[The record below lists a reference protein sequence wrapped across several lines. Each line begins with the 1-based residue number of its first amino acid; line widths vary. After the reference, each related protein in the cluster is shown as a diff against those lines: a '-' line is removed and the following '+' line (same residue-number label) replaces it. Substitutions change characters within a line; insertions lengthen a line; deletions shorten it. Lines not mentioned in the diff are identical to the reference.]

1 MKLKEK
7 TNCKHW
13 LEDKPN
19 PIGWCAKYN
28 GDPMCN
34 GCTYY
39 RKKEVNNESMEQK
52 KKA

>member
-19 PIGWCAKYN
+19 PMGWCSKYG

-39 RKKEVNNESMEQK
+39 RKKEITNEKSK
-52 KKA
+52 